1 MQRFYLADINFYLIV
16 YILQILCRSF
26 KPVTSVCVSYTAS
39 GCQLIIPTVMSVYS
53 RSFTSTLLQSSDLV
67 SFLLPF
73 LIFPSAPCLYC
84 HFSLSCE
91 PEVVQGQEEMTRV
104 WQETAQGT
112 DRAALFNFALLP
124 VQQCSDTQ
132 TCTKTG
138 SRFFSLWWPEA
149 QIHILVNT
157 YLNYLFGF
165 FSFLK
170 LHCCRQD
177 WWTTHVSPTQTH
189 T

>member
-1 MQRFYLADINFYLIV
+1 
-16 YILQILCRSF
+16 
-26 KPVTSVCVSYTAS
+26 
-39 GCQLIIPTVMSVYS
+39 MSVYS

-84 HFSLSCE
+84 HFSLRCE

-104 WQETAQGT
+104 WQETAQGP

-124 VQQCSDTQ
+124 VQHCSDTQ

-165 FSFLK
+165 LSFFKASL
-170 LHCCRQD
+170 LQAGLVNHACIPHTDTHIIISWLGVGMTALQPL
-177 WWTTHVSPTQTH
+177 THVWMWCFWEGYFGWVYGSSTAVLKE
-189 T
+189 